1 MQSVELN
8 GGCGIE
14 TALRCDGAA
23 DTHLSLAGSSS
34 FITGGLALKNPLCL
48 APMAGVTTL
57 PLREF
62 FTRLGA
68 SLTHTEMVS
77 CAGLCR
83 GNAKT
88 LGMLAASFDEAP
100 LILQLFTHD
109 ADTLVRGA
117 EAALAANRD
126 SGDAPF
132 AGLGINMACPM
143 PKVTKRGAGAALL
156 NNRGEASAMVRGLKK
171 MGLPVWVKIRV
182 LPKGDADETLS
193 FIDALAEAGADN
205 VCLHG
210 RTAAQRYEGTA
221 DRTITALAARRFPG
235 MMSASGD
242 VRGTADVSEYLDM
255 GCVLVMVARGA
266 AADPWIFPKTL
277 SELGFDVPPELAAP
291 APEDRMSALRMLGER
306 AREVSGESQ
315 AAVLMKR
322 MMGGVLRGMDGA
334 AELRQRAGSSRKLD
348 EILEIFGKAIVPSE
362 SNAQQPR

>member
-1 MQSVELN
+1 MS
-8 GGCGIE
+8 
-14 TALRCDGAA
+14 DG
-23 DTHLSLAGSSS
+23 SLTRTSCR
-34 FITGGLALKNPLCL
+34 IGGLALKNPLCL

-88 LGMLAASFDEAP
+88 LTMLRTSPLEAP

-117 EAALAANRD
+117 EAALAANSD
-126 SGDAPF
+126 SGDVPF

-143 PKVTKRGAGAALL
+143 PKVTKRGAGSALL
-156 NNRGEASAMVRGLKK
+156 NNRDEAAAMVRGLKK
-171 MGLPVWVKIRV
+171 TGLPVWVKIRV
-182 LPKGDADETLS
+182 LPKGGADETLA
-193 FIDALAEAGADN
+193 FIDVLAESGADN

-221 DRTITALAARRFPG
+221 DRTVAALAAHRFPG
-235 MMSASGD
+235 LMSASGD
-242 VRGTADVSEYLDM
+242 VRSPDDVKEYLDM
-255 GCVLVMVARGA
+255 GCTLVMAARGA

-277 SELGFDVPPELAAP
+277 AALGFDVSPELVSP
-291 APEDRMSALRMLGER
+291 TPGDRMRALRVLGER

-348 EILEIFGKAIVPSE
+348 EILDIFE
-362 SNAQQPR
+362 SAHAARL